1 MQPEK
6 LHDALEKQQYQRET
20 RAEAQLYNTIGL
32 TDIPAHASIALFTFD
47 GENPALLM
55 GNSRFWTHSSEIG
68 IRDQEQVNHCLRVPN
83 HPFRVRFL
91 NLMKRVDIS
100 YAWMRFDAV
109 PLYLRNPGK
118 YLVFVEQLDETYVEE
133 VQQSLRDSF
142 HTHHVSVTLGAIVSM
157 TPIPD
162 MDAIITKADREM
174 YKDKGKKKR

>member
-6 LHDALEKQQYQRET
+6 LHDALEKQQYQCET

-68 IRDQEQVNHCLRVPN
+68 IHDPEQVNHCLRVPN

-91 NLMKRVDIS
+91 NLMKQVDMTHGEQSMTFSEQGHYVRVMMSRLGANRKLVIYQAQFDDITMERAYDES
-100 YAWMRFDAV
+100 EQRFDQIMRNLCL
-109 PLYLRNPGK
+109 LYQH
-118 YLVFVEQLDETYVEE
+118 VFFLT
-133 VQQSLRDSF
+133 
-142 HTHHVSVTLGAIVSM
+142 A
-157 TPIPD
+157 
-162 MDAIITKADREM
+162 
-174 YKDKGKKKR
+174 